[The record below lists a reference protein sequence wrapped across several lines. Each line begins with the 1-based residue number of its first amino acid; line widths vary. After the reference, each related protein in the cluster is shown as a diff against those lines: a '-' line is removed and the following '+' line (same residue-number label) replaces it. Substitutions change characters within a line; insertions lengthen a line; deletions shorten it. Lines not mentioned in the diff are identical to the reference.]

1 MRVKAERRRETGL
14 PSGGAEPE
22 RDGLARLRAGG
33 YPRQEAVHVSY
44 PRAVGTGGR
53 KPKLGAHVKQQILG
67 VVAAM
72 VVLTAAMPAGAQPM
86 PPPLPPYAPATGN
99 APVQIVIPAVLPT
112 ILGFTSPTGGDAS
125 LVLRA
130 TTLITNAWFDA
141 SAPYHPTAVG
151 VYSRLGRRPASESLD
166 NSNINVAVTTAS
178 YRVLNSIYPLQQVEW
193 RDMMIDAGLDPD
205 EDSEDLRAWSTIILA
220 ECEDSI

>member
-1 MRVKAERRRETGL
+1 
-14 PSGGAEPE
+14 
-22 RDGLARLRAGG
+22 
-33 YPRQEAVHVSY
+33 
-44 PRAVGTGGR
+44 
-53 KPKLGAHVKQQILG
+53 
-67 VVAAM
+67 
-72 VVLTAAMPAGAQPM
+72 
-86 PPPLPPYAPATGN
+86 
-99 APVQIVIPAVLPT
+99 
-112 ILGFTSPTGGDAS
+112 
-125 LVLRA
+125 
-130 TTLITNAWFDA
+130 
-141 SAPYHPTAVG
+141 